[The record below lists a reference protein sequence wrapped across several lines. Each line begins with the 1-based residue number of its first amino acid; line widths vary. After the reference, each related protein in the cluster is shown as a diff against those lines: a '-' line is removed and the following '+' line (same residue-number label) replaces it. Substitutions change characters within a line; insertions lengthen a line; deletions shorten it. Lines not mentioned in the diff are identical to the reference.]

1 MFLRKKTLLTMI
13 EVLNGEVANLKH
25 KVSELEA
32 FNNTKKINF
41 NIDGREFGEICLDS
55 TESIVKINSDGLIVK
70 GKMNING
77 YKGQV

>member
-13 EVLNGEVANLKH
+13 EVLNGEVVNLKH

-41 NIDGREFGEICLDS
+41 NIDGREFGEICLDN
-55 TESIVKINSDGLIVK
+55 TDSIVSTNSNGLTVRGEI
-70 GKMNING
+70 NING
-77 YKGQV
+77 YKGEY